1 MPEFKLRGPGK
12 YRITQKNKL
21 IKIPNPDI
29 LSATSGSHDLPD
41 NWLSVRP
48 GNGSVYMYH
57 AYKRK
62 TSTGM
67 YSGRWYHPAVPE
79 SSLKGNVLK
88 HKGFRLTLSAR
99 ATRKVQEAYAKQNQ
113 KRRMSKRK
121 V

>member
-21 IKIPNPDI
+21 IKLPNPDI
-29 LSATSGSHDLPD
+29 LSATSGSHNLPD
-41 NWLSVRP
+41 NWISVRP
-48 GNGSVYMYH
+48 GNGNVYMYH
-57 AYKRK
+57 AYKRLTPK
-62 TSTGM
+62 GM

-113 KRRMSKRK
+113 KRRVSKRK